1 MKRLLLSLA
10 LIITT
15 AANFAQSIPK
25 MELKPNGFVS
35 AADSTKNYVVLE
47 VPKVKQAE
55 LYKKTLTYLNGFYKN
70 PSQVIS
76 AVDGESITVNG
87 ITNEIKGSIEWYK
100 YPMEYNIM
108 IQFKDGKM
116 KVSPKIISLNEIWSE
131 SKPARK
137 IYLKNTDSPKHVEIS
152 CIYMQHK
159 VGYFLFLKELKE
171 SLDSWA
177 NGYTSGITKNLS
189 DNW

>member
-15 AANFAQSIPK
+15 AATFAQSIPK

-47 VPKVKQAE
+47 VPKMKQAK
-55 LYKKTLTYLNGFYKN
+55 LYKKTLTYLNGLYKN

-87 ITNEIKGSIEWYK
+87 YDDGISTIKGLNR
-100 YPMEYNIM
+100 YPLSYNVVL
-108 IQFKDGKM
+108 QFKDGKIRYQPSAT
-116 KVSPKIISLNEIWSE
+116 KIEYLLNDKPFSQIYVSNTERPEGISALAIWNKAKDGSYYVLLN
-131 SKPARK
+131 
-137 IYLKNTDSPKHVEIS
+137 
-152 CIYMQHK
+152 
-159 VGYFLFLKELKE
+159 
-171 SLDSWA
+171 LDKA
-177 NGYTSGITKNLS
+177 FQ
-189 DNW
+189 